1 MSISI
6 EASVSKKVPIPGQE
20 FSSRSASLKITAEV
34 TSLADIAGQAARL
47 YQEAEAAIDV
57 QLGITA
63 PAVTPHPS
71 QAHQSQVP
79 PQPMAPRPSQ
89 ASTPYR
95 ANSQRRSPAPITDS
109 QLRFI
114 DRLLIDAKIDLNAI
128 LQHHQVGSLRDL
140 TCKQG
145 AALIDELKGG
155 VAA

>member
-6 EASVSKKVPIPGQE
+6 EASVSKKLPVPGQD
-20 FSSRSASLKITAEV
+20 FSSRSASLTIRADLI
-34 TSLADIAGQAARL
+34 SLADIAGQAARL
-47 YQEAEAAIDV
+47 YKEAEAAIDA
-57 QLGITA
+57 QLGITTA
-63 PAVTPHPS
+63 TPTPMPP
-71 QAHQSQVP
+71 QVHQSQMP
-79 PQPMAPRPSQ
+79 PQPITPRPSQ
-89 ASTPYR
+89 SSAPYR
-95 ANSQRRSPAPITDS
+95 GNSQRRSPAPITDS

-145 AALIDELKGG
+145 AALIDELKPS

>member
-20 FSSRSASLKITAEV
+20 FSSRSASLTIRADV
-34 TSLADIAGQAARL
+34 ISLADIAGQAARL
-47 YQEAEAAIDV
+47 YDEAEAAIDA

-63 PAVTPHPS
+63 PAVTPIPP
-71 QAHQSQVP
+71 QVHQSQVP
-79 PQPMAPRPSQ
+79 PHPIAPRPSQ

-95 ANSQRRSPAPITDS
+95 ANPQRRSPAPITDS

-145 AALIDELKGG
+145 AALIDELKPS